1 MAKKTNNKIGAWAFL
16 IGVILA
22 IIFAFLSMQTWVIW
36 LFLLV
41 GIFVGLLNISETETK
56 PFLFAGTILV
66 IISALSGNVFAS
78 VKYVPNFLT
87 NLMTIFTPA
96 TIIVALKSVFSLAKN

>member
-1 MAKKTNNKIGAWAFL
+1 MAKKTNNKIGAWAFF

-41 GIFVGLLNISETETK
+41 GILVGLLNISDAEAK
-56 PFLFAGTILV
+56 PFLLAGAILV
-66 IISALSGNVFAS
+66 IISALSRNVFAS
-78 VKYVPNFLT
+78 VRYVPNFLA

-96 TIIVALKSVFSLAKN
+96 TIIVALKSVFTLAKN